1 MTKGGKIYFLLTL
14 YDRKSSFNKFM
25 EKVKPYLKYVSTIDF
40 GKVTYKSDF
49 EQYLI
54 SHNLKTTFHE
64 RCSGNF
70 FLKYFKFYM
79 YEAQIAAWLFVLLF
93 FNQ

>member
-1 MTKGGKIYFLLTL
+1 
-14 YDRKSSFNKFM
+14 M
-25 EKVKPYLKYVSTIDF
+25 EKIKPYLKYVSTIDF

-54 SHNLKTTFHE
+54 AHNLKTTFHE

-79 YEAQIAAWLFVLLF
+79 YEAQIAAWLLVPIIL
-93 FNQ
+93 NQFPYNSIVVSYVRGCSQYKN

>member
-1 MTKGGKIYFLLTL
+1 
-14 YDRKSSFNKFM
+14 M

-54 SHNLKTTFHE
+54 VHNLKTTFHE

-79 YEAQIAAWLFVLLF
+79 YEAQIAAWLFDLLF
-93 FNQ
+93 YSFFLSIQIFSATTSLDLQYKN